1 MSKPQCKLRFY
12 VKKEYAKVGMK
23 KRSDERFFI
32 KGENY

>member
-1 MSKPQCKLRFY
+1 MQKPQCKLRFY
-12 VKKEYAKVGMK
+12 VKKEYVKVEME

>member
-1 MSKPQCKLRFY
+1 MLAAVFAGITSII
-12 VKKEYAKVGMK
+12 AKVGMK